1 MLLSRLGGFDTD
13 HQNGATVRA
22 TVQFHIPGP
31 APVALVAAEQ
41 RVKQATY
48 QMTMTVRVAF
58 LRLFR
63 RTSDVIFPFSGA
75 LQAAE
80 LHMQTIACPA
90 PSGEVPPVQ
99 GLSGLTAVRVHE
111 GLGCICSDVCHPLS
125 RKPERLTVANTY
137 AQEQGLGAI
146 VGCLGVHGSR
156 SWIWARLHPN
166 CLLGGLGLE
175 ACWLCPAVLL

>member
-1 MLLSRLGGFDTD
+1 MVCVLLSRLGGFDTD

-80 LHMQTIACPA
+80 VHMRGAPA
-90 PSGEVPPVQ
+90 AGTRALP
-99 GLSGLTAVRVHE
+99 A
-111 GLGCICSDVCHPLS
+111 
-125 RKPERLTVANTY
+125 
-137 AQEQGLGAI
+137 AQQAFAL
-146 VGCLGVHGSR
+146 R
-156 SWIWARLHPN
+156 
-166 CLLGGLGLE
+166 
-175 ACWLCPAVLL
+175 